1 MGHIYFVAAQIT
13 AICGLKL
20 ETEPSK
26 PRRKIKPMKLDT
38 EPSLMQKVELFLPMW
53 NGDAND
59 YTRYFDRTSKL
70 FWPDLKMMVLMDDEK
85 AEDHKVADQL
95 QAEDATRRKS
105 SKARRFRVEYNE
117 DTPGMWGHDRQQLRM
132 FQADM
137 YTQSEYIG
145 FVDTDAV
152 FTTPVVE
159 ETLFENGKPIIIG
172 RIGKYDGDPGKFWS
186 QAPKATEWSTGTK
199 EIMRCMDYFPVVVK
213 RQHISE
219 MRQWF
224 SEKHGKSFEK
234 FFNILK
240 TSTTPGVKHRP
251 YSQFNM
257 MCQWL
262 YHNKHDDYVWH
273 LHQTDPEWSKTN
285 HVEGQVDEADLQKI
299 LAAEHTKPLVRVAQH
314 AHYDNIASDYD
325 LAKTMAPGVCNSV
338 GAASR
343 PSWCNSNGELQEGLF
358 VFEGASW
365 LWDKEGCMAAQA
377 SHYERVKKHGISFE
391 TPVQQEVL
399 KWIGETLEAGPNAS
413 PKGTDSERHY

>member
-1 MGHIYFVAAQIT
+1 MVWGTGHIYFVAAQIT
-13 AICGLKL
+13 AICGLQL
-20 ETEPSK
+20 EPEITS
-26 PRRKIKPMKLDT
+26 PMQNL
-38 EPSLMQKVELFLPMW
+38 ELFLPMW

-70 FWPDLKMMVLMDDEK
+70 FWPNAKILSLMDNEK
-85 AEDHKVADQL
+85 EEDHKVADRL
-95 QAEDATRRKS
+95 LSESATRRAS
-105 SKARRFRVEYNE
+105 AKARSFRVAYNE

-137 YTQSEYIG
+137 YTDSPYVG

-159 ETLFENGKPIIIG
+159 ENLFEDGKPIIIG

-186 QAPKATEWSTGTK
+186 KAPQATEWAFGTK

-213 RQHISE
+213 REHIEE
-219 MRQWF
+219 MRSWLSQ
-224 SEKHGKSFEK
+224 KHGKSFVK
-234 FFNILK
+234 FFNQLK
-240 TSTTPGVKHRP
+240 TSTTPGEKHRP

-273 LHQTDPEWSKTN
+273 LHQTDPEWSKNN
-285 HVEGQVDEADLQKI
+285 HVEGQVDETDLQKI

-358 VFEGASW
+358 IFEGASW
-365 LWDKEGCMAAQA
+365 LWDKEGCMAAQT
-377 SHYERVKKHGISFE
+377 SHYERVKQHGISFE

-413 PKGTDSERHY
+413 PKGTDAERHY